1 MKINFDYIIRY
12 LRKYKFILLAVFV
25 FIIILLNFKRVR
37 EGLTGSQIGEYQY
50 LAPIPSGNKWSQTT
64 EGQFLNKFNKVNTNM
79 TYGNDILPIF
89 GIWALEEEAQY
100 YIQNGVWPYGSY
112 LSNYISQNPG
122 TIDVDVVGR
131 KITNS
136 DVMTFY
142 PSRFVFNLIQRYVAN
157 KNPLAYQI
165 YMGTAQPPSSTSS
178 SGLSSLSSS
187 LSPSSTSSTTTTSSD
202 PNYQSFISLCKKVIG
217 TK

>member
-50 LAPIPSGNKWSQTT
+50 LAPIPSGNKWTPTT
-64 EGQFLNKFNKVNTNM
+64 IDQFVNKFNTVNSVTDGTRYLDFLNK
-79 TYGNDILPIF
+79 
-89 GIWALEEEAQY
+89 WALEEEAQY

-112 LSNYISQNPG
+112 ISNYLSQNPG
-122 TIDVDVVGR
+122 NIDGAMEYG
-131 KITNS
+131 KNLTASNIKQ
-136 DVMTFY
+136 FY

-187 LSPSSTSSTTTTSSD
+187 LSPSTTTTSSD

>member
-50 LAPIPSGNKWSQTT
+50 LAPIPSGNKWTPTT
-64 EGQFLNKFNKVNTNM
+64 IDQFVNKFNTVNSVTDGTRYLDFLNK
-79 TYGNDILPIF
+79 
-89 GIWALEEEAQY
+89 WALEEEAQY

-112 LSNYISQNPG
+112 ISNYLSQNPG
-122 TIDVDVVGR
+122 NIDGAMEYG
-131 KITNS
+131 KNLTASNIKQ
-136 DVMTFY
+136 FY
-142 PSRFVFNLIQRYVAN
+142 PSRFVFKLIQRYVAN

-187 LSPSSTSSTTTTSSD
+187 LSPSTTTTSSD